1 MCKIVIKFLFLF
13 QIFLFMIKG
22 EGRSTVSR
30 RIKIIE
36 QLKANGK
43 VDVKELSNALGVTGV
58 TIRNDLEQL
67 EKKNILI
74 RARGGAIKIEQ
85 NNHNEDYPLSDKQKK
100 NLSEKREIG
109 RKASELIANGNT
121 IILDSGST
129 IHELAKNLKNFDDL
143 TVITNA
149 LNVATLLAEYKNVN
163 VIVPG
168 GSLKKN
174 SLSLFGI
181 IAEKGFKDFFC
192 DKLFLGVDGF
202 DLDFG
207 ISTPSPEEAHLNQ
220 IMIEISKEVIV
231 LADSSKFARRGF
243 AFIAPIN
250 KINTLI
256 TDKGILPEQK
266 KKLENMGVR
275 VLIA

>member
-1 MCKIVIKFLFLF
+1 
-13 QIFLFMIKG
+13 MIKG
-22 EGRSTVSR
+22 EGKSTVNS
-30 RIKIIE
+30 RIKIME
-36 QLKANGK
+36 LLKANGK
-43 VDVKELSNALGVTGV
+43 VDVKELSDLLSVTGV

-85 NNHNEDYPLSDKQKK
+85 NFSNEDFPLSDKQKK
-100 NLSEKREIG
+100 NFAEKREIG
-109 RKASELIANGNT
+109 KKAAELISNNNT

-129 IHELAKNLKNFDDL
+129 VHQLAKNLKNFDEL

-149 LNVATLLAEYKNVN
+149 LNVATLLAEYKNIN

-168 GSLKKN
+168 GILKKN

-181 IAEKGFKDFFC
+181 LAEKGFKDYFC

-207 ISTPSPEEAHLNQ
+207 ISTPSPEEAYLNQ

-231 LADSSKFARRGF
+231 LADSSKFERRGF
-243 AFIAPIN
+243 AFIAPIS
-250 KINTLI
+250 KIDI
-256 TDKGILPEQK
+256 VVTDKGLRPEYKTRLEAMGIKVIL
-266 KKLENMGVR
+266 
-275 VLIA
+275 A